1 MARHAMGMGAMYA
14 QPPQWVGAWHPC
26 LNWHIRRAML
36 TSFHKMHGLG
46 NDFVILD
53 ERPAHLPLTPTRI
66 AALAHR
72 RRGIGCDQLVTL
84 RPACAPGA
92 DVFVRFFNPDGSEAG
107 ACGNA
112 SRCVA
117 DLVWRQTGNAAP
129 VLQTR
134 AGLLPTHREADGLV
148 TVDMGE
154 PRTNWQDVPLAT
166 AVDTLHLPLPGDPA
180 AVSMGNPHATF
191 FVSDFAI
198 LAQGNALEHDPIFPD
213 RANIGFARMDTPEH
227 MRLKVHERGA
237 GVTEACGSGACA
249 AVVNAVRRGLAARNC
264 VVELDGGVLRIV
276 WSAQTNH
283 VLMTGSATTAFEG
296 TVDLAAYPS

>member
-1 MARHAMGMGAMYA
+1 
-14 QPPQWVGAWHPC
+14 
-26 LNWHIRRAML
+26 ML
-36 TSFHKMHGLG
+36 TSFYKMHGLG
-46 NDFVILD
+46 NDFVIFD
-53 ERPAHLPLTPTRI
+53 ERTGHLPLTPVRI
-66 AALAHR
+66 AVLAHR

-84 RPACAPGA
+84 RPACAEGA

-117 DLVWRQTGNAAP
+117 DLIWRQTGNRTP

-134 AGLLPTHREADGLV
+134 AGCLPANIAPDGLV

-154 PRTNWQDVPLAT
+154 PQTQWQQIPLSDPL
-166 AVDTLHLPLPGDPA
+166 DTLSLPLVGSPA

-191 FVSDFAI
+191 FVDDFSM
-198 LAQGNALEHDPIFPD
+198 LSQGSALEHDPLFPD
-213 RANIGFARMDTPEH
+213 RANIGFALVENPTR

-249 AVVNAVRRGLAARNC
+249 AVVNAVRRGLVERVC
-264 VVELDGGVLRIV
+264 EVELDGGVLRIE
-276 WSAQTNH
+276 WAANNH
-283 VLMTGSATTAFEG
+283 VLMTGSATMAFEG
-296 TVDLAAYPS
+296 TVDLAAYAS

>member
-1 MARHAMGMGAMYA
+1 
-14 QPPQWVGAWHPC
+14 
-26 LNWHIRRAML
+26 ML
-36 TSFHKMHGLG
+36 TSFYKMHGLG

-53 ERPAHLPLTPTRI
+53 ERAGDLSLTPARI

-84 RPACAPGA
+84 RPPVAEGA

-117 DLVWRQTGNAAP
+117 DLVWRLSGNATP
-129 VLQTR
+129 VLQTL
-134 AGLLPTHREADGLV
+134 AGLLPTHRTPDGLV
-148 TVDMGE
+148 TVDMGA
-154 PRTNWQDVPLAT
+154 PRTGWEDVPLAR

-180 AVSMGNPHATF
+180 AASMGNPHATF
-191 FVSDFAI
+191 FVSDFAM
-198 LAQGNALEHDPIFPD
+198 LVQGHALEHDPLFPQ

-249 AVVNAVRRGLAARNC
+249 AVVNAVRRGLAARTC
-264 VVELDGGVLRIV
+264 TVELDGGTLHIR
-276 WSAQTNH
+276 WSEQTNH
-283 VLMTGSATTAFEG
+283 VLMTGSATMAFEG

>member
-1 MARHAMGMGAMYA
+1 
-14 QPPQWVGAWHPC
+14 
-26 LNWHIRRAML
+26 ML

-53 ERPAHLPLTPTRI
+53 ERTAHLALTPVRI

-72 RRGIGCDQLVTL
+72 KRGIGCDQLVTL
-84 RPACAPGA
+84 RPACAEGA

-117 DLVWRQTGNAAP
+117 DLVFRQTGNRAP

-134 AGLLPTHREADGLV
+134 AGVLPASIAPDGLV
-148 TVDMGE
+148 TVDMGQ
-154 PRTNWQDVPLAT
+154 PRLGWQDVPLAQ
-166 AVDTLHLPLPGDPA
+166 AHDTLSLPLPGAPA
-180 AVSMGNPHATF
+180 AASMGNPHATF
-191 FVSDFAI
+191 FVSDFSG
-198 LAQGNALEHDPIFPD
+198 LEQGYALEHNPIFPE
-213 RANIGFARMDTPEH
+213 RANIGFAKIEGPNR

-249 AVVNAVRRGLAARNC
+249 AVVNAVRRGLVERVC
-264 VVELDGGVLRIV
+264 EVELDGGQLRIE

-283 VLMTGSATTAFEG
+283 VLMTGPATLSFEG
-296 TVDLAAYPS
+296 TVALADYPA

>member
-1 MARHAMGMGAMYA
+1 
-14 QPPQWVGAWHPC
+14 
-26 LNWHIRRAML
+26 ML

-53 ERPAHLPLTPTRI
+53 ERTAHLSLTPVRI

-72 RRGIGCDQLVTL
+72 KRGIGCDQLVTL
-84 RPACAPGA
+84 RPACAEGA

-117 DLVWRQTGNAAP
+117 DLMWRESGNRKP

-134 AGLLPTHREADGLV
+134 AGVLPASIAENGQV

-154 PRTNWQDVPLAT
+154 PKLEWQDVPLAQ
-166 AVDTLHLPLPGDPA
+166 AHDTLHLPLPGDPA
-180 AVSMGNPHATF
+180 AASMGNPHATF
-191 FVSDFAI
+191 FVSDFEM
-198 LAQGNALEHDPIFPD
+198 LNQGHTLEHDALFPE
-213 RANIGFARMDTPEH
+213 RANIGFAKIESPTR

-249 AVVNAVRRGLAARNC
+249 AVVNAARRGLTERTC
-264 VVELDGGVLRIV
+264 TVELDGGTLHIEWAANNR
-276 WSAQTNH
+276 
-283 VLMTGSATTAFEG
+283 VLMTGSATLAFEG
-296 TVDLAAYPS
+296 TVVLADYPS

>member
-1 MARHAMGMGAMYA
+1 
-14 QPPQWVGAWHPC
+14 
-26 LNWHIRRAML
+26 ML
-36 TSFHKMHGLG
+36 TAFHKMHGLG

-53 ERPAHLPLTPTRI
+53 ERPAPLPLPPTRV

-84 RPACAPGA
+84 APPTLPGA
-92 DVFVRFFNPDGSEAG
+92 DVLVRFFNPDGSEAG

-117 DLVWRQTGNAAP
+117 DLLYRQQGLDTP

-134 AGLLPTHREADGLV
+134 AGLLPATVDAASGLI

-154 PRTNWQDVPLAT
+154 PRLDWRDVPLAT
-166 AVDTLHLPLPGDPA
+166 AMDTLSLPLPGAPA
-180 AVSMGNPHATF
+180 ALSMGNPHATF
-191 FVSDFAI
+191 FVEDFSLLDRGA
-198 LAQGNALEHDPIFPD
+198 ALENDPLFPE
-213 RANIGFARMDTPEH
+213 RANIGLAIMLAPDH

-249 AVVNAVRRGLAARNC
+249 AVVNAARRGLGARLC
-264 VVELDGGVLRIV
+264 TVELDGGALRIE
-276 WSAQTNH
+276 WAANNH
-283 VLMTGSATTAFEG
+283 VLMTGPATASFEG
-296 TVDLAAYPS
+296 VVDLAAYPS

>member
-1 MARHAMGMGAMYA
+1 
-14 QPPQWVGAWHPC
+14 
-26 LNWHIRRAML
+26 ML

-53 ERPAHLPLTPTRI
+53 ERTAHLPLTPVRI

-72 RRGIGCDQLVTL
+72 KRGIGCDQLVTL
-84 RPACAPGA
+84 RPACAEGA

-117 DLVWRQTGNAAP
+117 ELMWRESGNRKL

-134 AGLLPTHREADGLV
+134 AGVLPASIAENGQV

-154 PRTNWQDVPLAT
+154 PKLEWQSVPLAY
-166 AVDTLHLPLPGDPA
+166 AHDTLHLPLPGDPA
-180 AVSMGNPHATF
+180 AASMGNPHATF
-191 FVSDFAI
+191 FVTDFEM
-198 LAQGNALEHDPIFPD
+198 LSQGHALEHDALFPE
-213 RANIGFARMDTPEH
+213 RANIGFAKIESPTR

-249 AVVNAVRRGLAARNC
+249 AVVNAARRGLIERTC
-264 VVELDGGVLRIV
+264 TVELDGGTLHIE
-276 WSAQTNH
+276 WAANNH
-283 VLMTGSATTAFEG
+283 VRMTGSATLAFEG
-296 TVDLAAYPS
+296 TVVLADYPS

>member
-1 MARHAMGMGAMYA
+1 
-14 QPPQWVGAWHPC
+14 
-26 LNWHIRRAML
+26 ML

-53 ERPAHLPLTPTRI
+53 ERTAHLPLTPVRI

-72 RRGIGCDQLVTL
+72 KRGIGCDQLVTL
-84 RPACAPGA
+84 RPACAEGA

-117 DLVWRQTGNAAP
+117 ELMWRESGNRKP

-134 AGLLPTHREADGLV
+134 AGVLPASIAENGQV

-154 PRTNWQDVPLAT
+154 PKLEWQSVPLAY
-166 AVDTLHLPLPGDPA
+166 AHDTLHLPLPGDPA
-180 AVSMGNPHATF
+180 AASMGNPHATF
-191 FVSDFAI
+191 FVTDFEM
-198 LAQGNALEHDPIFPD
+198 LSQGYALEHDALFPE
-213 RANIGFARMDTPEH
+213 RANIGFAKIESPTS

-249 AVVNAVRRGLAARNC
+249 AVVNAARRGLIERTC
-264 VVELDGGVLRIV
+264 TVELDGGTLQIE
-276 WSAQTNH
+276 WAANNH
-283 VLMTGSATTAFEG
+283 VLMTGSATLAFEG
-296 TVDLAAYPS
+296 TVVLADYPS

>member
-1 MARHAMGMGAMYA
+1 
-14 QPPQWVGAWHPC
+14 
-26 LNWHIRRAML
+26 ML
-36 TSFHKMHGLG
+36 TSFYKMHGLG

-53 ERPAHLPLTPTRI
+53 ARIGALPLTPDRI

-84 RPACAPGA
+84 HPPVAPGA

-117 DLVWRQTGNAAP
+117 DLVWRQTGNATP
-129 VLQTR
+129 VLQTS
-134 AGLLPTHREADGLV
+134 AGVLPTRREPDGQV
-148 TVDMGE
+148 TVDMGA
-154 PRTNWQDVPLAT
+154 PRIHWQEVPLAA

-180 AVSMGNPHATF
+180 AASMGNPHATF
-191 FVSDFAI
+191 FVPDFAM
-198 LAQGNALEHDPIFPD
+198 LAQGAALEHNPIFPD
-213 RANIGFARMDTPEH
+213 RANIGFARMDSPER

-249 AVVNAVRRGLAARNC
+249 AVVNAVRRGLAARTC
-264 VVELDGGVLRIV
+264 TVELDGGTLRIT
-276 WSAQTNH
+276 WSEQTNH
-283 VLMTGSATTAFEG
+283 VLMTGPATTAFEG
-296 TVDLAAYPS
+296 TVDLAAYPQ

>member
-1 MARHAMGMGAMYA
+1 
-14 QPPQWVGAWHPC
+14 
-26 LNWHIRRAML
+26 ML

-53 ERPAHLPLTPTRI
+53 ERAGHLPLTPIRI

-84 RPACAPGA
+84 RPACAEGA

-117 DLVWRQTGNAAP
+117 DLIWRETGNRTP

-134 AGLLPTHREADGLV
+134 AGRLPASIAEDGLV
-148 TVDMGE
+148 TVDMGQ
-154 PRTNWQDVPLAT
+154 PSTDWQQVPLAE
-166 AVDTLHLPLPGDPA
+166 AMETLSLPLAGHPA
-180 AVSMGNPHATF
+180 ALSMGNPHATF
-191 FVSDFAI
+191 FVDDFSM
-198 LAQGNALEHDPIFPD
+198 LSQGSALEHDPLFPD
-213 RANIGFARMDTPEH
+213 RANIGFAVIQGPSR

-249 AVVNAVRRGLAARNC
+249 AVVNAVRRGLVERVC
-264 VVELDGGVLRIV
+264 EVELDGGLLRIE
-276 WSAQTNH
+276 WAANNH

>member
-1 MARHAMGMGAMYA
+1 
-14 QPPQWVGAWHPC
+14 
-26 LNWHIRRAML
+26 ML
-36 TSFHKMHGLG
+36 TSFYKMHGLG

-53 ERPAHLPLTPTRI
+53 ERTGDLPLTPGRI

-84 RPACAPGA
+84 RAPTADGA
-92 DVFVRFFNPDGSEAG
+92 DVLVRFFNPDGSEAG

-117 DLVWRQTGNAAP
+117 DLVWRCSGNATP

-134 AGLLPTHREADGLV
+134 AGVLPTSRTPDGLI
-148 TVDMGE
+148 TVDMGA
-154 PRTNWQDVPLAT
+154 PRTHWQDVPLAM

-180 AVSMGNPHATF
+180 AASMGNPHATF
-191 FVSDFAI
+191 FVSDFGMV
-198 LAQGNALEHDPIFPD
+198 AQGDALEHDPIFPE
-213 RANIGFARMDTPEH
+213 RANIGFARMDGPHH

-249 AVVNAVRRGLAARNC
+249 AVVNAVRRGLAARTC
-264 VVELDGGVLRIV
+264 TVELDGGTLHIV
-276 WSAQTNH
+276 WSEQTGH

>member
-1 MARHAMGMGAMYA
+1 
-14 QPPQWVGAWHPC
+14 
-26 LNWHIRRAML
+26 ML
-36 TSFHKMHGLG
+36 TSFRKMHGLG

-53 ERPAHLPLTPTRI
+53 ERDGHLSLTPARI

-84 RPACAPGA
+84 RPACAEGA

-117 DLVWRQTGNAAP
+117 DLIWRETGNRTP

-134 AGLLPTHREADGLV
+134 AGRLPAQIEKNGLI

-154 PRTNWQDVPLAT
+154 PRLNWQDVPLA
-166 AVDTLHLPLPGDPA
+166 AEMDTLHLPLEGDSA
-180 AVSMGNPHATF
+180 AASMGNPHATF
-191 FVSDFAI
+191 FVEDFVH
-198 LAQGNALEHDPIFPD
+198 LSQGHALEHDPLFPE
-213 RANIGFARMDTPEH
+213 RANIGFARIDGPAR

-249 AVVNAVRRGLAARNC
+249 AVVNAARRGLVERVC
-264 VVELDGGVLRIV
+264 EVELDGGILRIE
-276 WSAQTNH
+276 WADNNH
-283 VLMTGSATTAFEG
+283 VFMTGSATTAFEG
-296 TVDLAAYPS
+296 TVDLAAYPE